1 MRKPTKKADIITQY
15 RALFNHRW
23 GVTENR
29 QRNTTNKFRYNSNNN
44 GKTFDDVMTRKSQGD
59 LANALEIVMSNK
71 LVKLPKPSYNMFN
84 NHLYKSNQLTKLR
97 EIIRKQ
103 KTIKKD
109 QNANIDEL
117 LWIAHKYII
126 ALVKDAIRANRNA
139 AQAERNARQKARTNA
154 EIKRKT
160 NAKTKRNK
168 ALQNKLDLLNNNAR
182 KALKNAEV
190 EIKQLVKDL
199 SAIKR
204 KDKKEYKKLD
214 ALNPKLSKFYKLNR
228 NEGLTGNERQ
238 AYKKLQKE
246 HDDIINTLKK
256 QVEVT
261 RAKERLL
268 FGSRLLKDKLLKNA
282 NIAQKQIKGIAKGA
296 IQKAIAANKVRVK
309 RAAENAKSV
318 ANIAKS
324 QAKINGFQ
332 KNIKNLGNINT
343 FDKKIKK
350 AKLLFK
356 INEYKRDQLS
366 EQIEPF
372 IRNIRDEFGQD
383 ATYNVYNAIYG
394 QERFINVL
402 KRKNLITFDKI
413 KTKFGNT
420 FMNNMDKIAA
430 RRKKLVKEL
439 NVNQNEIE
447 KLKQEKEVNNQK
459 AKNTKFLG
467 NLDAK
472 AAANM
477 KKQANADIGILRIDS
492 EIDAMTD
499 ELKLA
504 NKAVKK
510 KLRELQKLQAKLRKK
525 HGFGYYAILVASN
538 TEESKLIVE
547 TLKDLNKQWDQL
559 KKDVQSLEERI
570 QKAKKE
576 RKALRK
582 KRKIS
587 PTKMFYLYQI
597 GELLDNEGLY
607 SKEIMVSL
615 NRYLKDNL
623 KDYYGRLREL
633 IEHKYFKIPEFK
645 NRAKN
650 LMNKNNHLQ
659 IGFQMFTNT
668 LENRVRI
675 LNSNILSET
684 AKGYALRASDFD
696 ISKPGV
702 VKKIMD
708 LKIPPYWKAKLLLK
722 AQVYEDFRNLND
734 LNLITPNVWN
744 SFGRIKQVI
753 GAHRKRL
760 ERVSKINKAIA
771 TLKPAIMTF
780 KTKLNKKKIAKGIG
794 NLIPNAKLNRI
805 VDNINNNL
813 TKKVKDVAQLRKNVS
828 KLSKSKSP
836 RASKKLTLMQKEITR
851 RNKEIQ
857 TLVKDIN
864 RITKLKSNK
873 PIRQTAAT
881 KITKRALGFL
891 TRKGIKNSAEQ
902 KKVINRFL
910 GKLAINTRP
919 TLKQKYRLFTD
930 LMKPDSELN
939 FLSETGNGY
948 LLERA
953 LYKRKM
959 ACHVANKNARFV
971 RAYIPG
977 LRESLYTLAS
987 QYFEQHDELNNA
999 NDRRNF
1005 HKKFLNRLEG
1015 ASAFPCLEGS
1025 ITALT
1030 TTVIDPG
1037 LNWRGHYGLEKKEMH
1052 KDVNGIERE
1061 VVVKVPINF
1070 NKVKHLQNLRDIVFG
1085 TKLGTYYGT
1094 LKRTEKEHYRGL
1106 TTKEQLQY
1114 MWDKFK
1120 DLELSHGRHLTAIG
1134 EIMGINGKR
1143 TREAFV
1149 ESFKLYGNAIYNNDT
1164 NYTNAELNAQNQ
1176 AFNNLKV
1183 NDLNN

>member
-15 RALFNHRW
+15 RAKFNHRW
-23 GVTENR
+23 GVTEKR

-59 LANALEIVMSNK
+59 LANALELVMSSN

-117 LWIAHKYII
+117 LWIAHKYIL
-126 ALVKDAIRANRNA
+126 ALVKDAIQANQNTAR
-139 AQAERNARQKARTNA
+139 AERNARQKARTNA

-366 EQIEPF
+366 EQIAPF
-372 IRNIRDEFGQD
+372 RRNIRNEFGLK
-383 ATYNVYNAIYG
+383 ATYNVYNAMYG

-413 KTKFGNT
+413 KNKFGNT

-447 KLKQEKEVNNQK
+447 KLKQEKEVNNKK
-459 AKNTKFLG
+459 AKNNKFLG

-559 KKDVQSLEERI
+559 KNDVQSLEERI
-570 QKAKKE
+570 PKAKKE

-597 GELLDNEGLY
+597 GDMLDDEGLY
-607 SKEIMVSL
+607 SKEIMLSL

-623 KDYYGRLREL
+623 KEYYGRLREL

-659 IGFQMFTNT
+659 IGFQMFTTT

-675 LNSNILSET
+675 LNSNILSEN
-684 AKGYALRASDFD
+684 AKGYALRASTYDVSRKGD
-696 ISKPGV
+696 

-722 AQVYEDFRNLND
+722 AQVWEDFLSIAD
-734 LNLITPNVWN
+734 LNLITPNVSN
-744 SFGRIKQVI
+744 SFGRIKQVLE
-753 GAHRKRL
+753 AHRRRL
-760 ERVSKINKAIA
+760 ERGSKINIAIA
-771 TLKPAIMTF
+771 KLKPAIMSY
-780 KTKLNKKKIAKGIG
+780 KVRQNKKKLNTGVGNVVTNESFAKVI
-794 NLIPNAKLNRI
+794 NKVTA
-805 VDNINNNL
+805 NI
-813 TKKVKDVAQLRKNVS
+813 TKKQKNVEKLRKNYATLKTRANS
-828 KLSKSKSP
+828 PKL
-836 RASKKLTLMQKEITR
+836 KLIKNEISRRDKEI
-851 RNKEIQ
+851 RN
-857 TLVKDIN
+857 LVKN
-864 RITKLKSNK
+864 LNKYNKFVKVNK

-1070 NKVKHLQNLRDIVFG
+1070 NKVKHIQNLRDIVFG

-1176 AFNNLKV
+1176 AFSNLKV